1 MARSHF
7 TVKFS
12 PYSEEPMSIEVRLP
26 DDSLRQLPEGA
37 TGVDLAGGIGA
48 RLLDAALA
56 IKLDGRLADL
66 TTPLVDGAK
75 VEIVTSKAPESLE
88 LIRHSTA
95 HLLAHA
101 VKRLYP
107 DARVGIGP
115 VIEDGFYYDF
125 WMEKPFTPEDLP
137 LIEAEMHKIALEGI
151 EVVREDLGRDAAI
164 ARFQKMGE
172 PLKVEVVSSI
182 PQGDIISGYR
192 QGDFYDL
199 CRGPHVPS
207 TAKLKA
213 FKLLSI
219 AGAYWKGDEK
229 NQMLSRIYGTAFHAQ
244 KELDEHLKRLEE
256 AKARD
261 HRKLG
266 KELGLYSFHPEAP
279 ASPFF
284 HPKGTQV
291 YNELVTYIRELYFK
305 YGYDE
310 VITPQIL
317 DVALWKTSGH
327 YDNYAE
333 NMYFTTAEEREY
345 AVKPMNCPGHCIMFG
360 SQKHSYRELPI
371 RYADF
376 GRLHR
381 FERSGVTHGLT
392 RVRTF
397 CQDDAHIYC
406 TPEQIKTE
414 MAAFLAL
421 LQEVYDTFG
430 FEGMRVALST
440 RPEKR
445 LGSDEIWDAAE
456 KALGEALDE
465 AGMPYTLNPGEG
477 AFYGPKIEFQILDA
491 LKRPWQLGTLQVD
504 YMLPERFD
512 LNYTRPDGG
521 EGRPIMLHRAILGSL
536 ERFMGILV
544 EHTAGAFPAWLAPVQ
559 VAILPIT
566 DRAHAFST
574 EAAAQAKAL
583 RLRAELDLR
592 NESLK
597 AKIRDAQLA
606 KVPYMLV
613 IGDREAEAGTVS
625 VRHRHR
631 GDLGVQTLD
640 GFLANL
646 ATEVR
651 DRQR

>member
-1 MARSHF
+1 MI
-7 TVKFS
+7 KYS
-12 PYSEEPMSIEVRLP
+12 PYFEALMSIEVRLP
-26 DDSLRQLPEGA
+26 DDTLRQLPEGA
-37 TGVDLAGGIGA
+37 TGADLAGGIGA
-48 RLLDAALA
+48 RLLEAALA
-56 IKLDGRLADL
+56 MKVDGHLADL
-66 TTPLVDGAK
+66 KAPLVDGAK
-75 VEIVTSKAPESLE
+75 VEIVTNKAPESLD

-101 VKRLYP
+101 VKRLFP
-107 DARVGIGP
+107 AARVGIGP

-125 WMEKPFTPEDLP
+125 WVDKPFTPEDLP
-137 LIEAEMHKIALEGI
+137 VIEAEMRKIVAEGV
-151 EVVREDLGRDAAI
+151 EVVREDLSRDAAV
-164 ARFQKMGE
+164 ARFKVMGE
-172 PLKVEVVSSI
+172 PLKVEVLAGI
-182 PQGDIISGYR
+182 PAGDTISGYR

-229 NQMLSRIYGTAFHAQ
+229 NQMLSRIYGTAFHTQ
-244 KELDEHLKRLEE
+244 KELDEHLQRLEE
-256 AKARD
+256 ARARD

-266 KELGLYSFHPEAP
+266 KELGLYTFHQEAP

-291 YNELVTYIRELYFK
+291 YNELVTYMRELYFK
-305 YGYDE
+305 YGYSE

-345 AVKPMNCPGHCIMFG
+345 AVKPMNCPGHCLMFD
-360 SQKHSYRELPI
+360 SQKHSYRNLPI

-381 FERSGVTHGLT
+381 YERSGVTHGLT

-397 CQDDAHIYC
+397 CQDDGHIFC
-406 TPEQIKTE
+406 TQEQVKTE

-421 LQEVYDTFG
+421 LREVYDTFG

-445 LGSDEIWDAAE
+445 LGSDEVWDLAE
-456 KALGEALDE
+456 RALGEALDE
-465 AGMPYTLNPGEG
+465 AGMPFTLNPGEG

-504 YMLPERFD
+504 YMLPERFE
-512 LNYTRPDGG
+512 LKYTRADGT

-536 ERFMGILV
+536 ERFLGILI
-544 EHTAGAFPAWLAPVQ
+544 EHTAGAFPSWLAPVQ

-566 DRAHAFST
+566 DRAHEFSI
-574 EAAAQAKAL
+574 EAAARAKTHG
-583 RLRAELDLR
+583 LRAELDLR

-597 AKIRDAQLA
+597 AKIREAQLA
-606 KVPYMLV
+606 KIPYMLV
-613 IGDREAEAGTVS
+613 IGDREAEARTIS

-631 GDLGVQTLD
+631 GDLGVQSLE
-640 GFLANL
+640 GFLDAL
-646 ATEVR
+646 VAEVR
-651 DRQR
+651 ERQR

>member
-1 MARSHF
+1 MI
-7 TVKFS
+7 KYS
-12 PYSEEPMSIEVRLP
+12 PYLEEPMSIEVRLP

-37 TGVDLAGGIGA
+37 TGADLAGGIGA
-48 RLLDAALA
+48 RLLEAALA
-56 IKLDGRLADL
+56 VKVDGRLTDL
-66 TTPLVDGAK
+66 KAPLVNGAK
-75 VEIVTSKAPESLE
+75 VEIVTNKTPESLE

-107 DARVGIGP
+107 EAKVGIGP

-125 WMEKPFTPEDLP
+125 WVDKPFTPEDLP
-137 LIEAEMHKIALEGI
+137 VIEAEMHKIAAEGV
-151 EVVREDLGRDAAI
+151 EVVREDLDRDAAV
-164 ARFQKMGE
+164 ARFAAMGE
-172 PLKVEVVSSI
+172 PLKVEIVSSI
-182 PQGDIISGYR
+182 PSGDTIGGYR

-219 AGAYWKGDEK
+219 AGAYWRGDEK
-229 NQMLSRIYGTAFHAQ
+229 NQMLSRIYGTAFHTQ
-244 KELDEHLKRLEE
+244 KELEEHLKRLEE

-291 YNELVTYIRELYFK
+291 YNELVTYMRELYFK
-305 YGYDE
+305 YGYSE

-360 SQKHSYRELPI
+360 CQKHSYRDLPI

-381 FERSGVTHGLT
+381 YERSGVTHGLT

-397 CQDDAHIYC
+397 CQDDAHIFC

-414 MAAFLAL
+414 MASFLAL
-421 LQEVYDTFG
+421 LKEVYDTFG

-456 KALGEALDE
+456 RALGEALDE

-512 LNYTRPDGG
+512 LKYTRADDT

-566 DRAHAFST
+566 DRAHEFSI
-574 EAAAQAKAL
+574 EAAARVKAHG
-583 RLRAELDLR
+583 LRAELDLR

-597 AKIRDAQLA
+597 AKIREAQLA

-613 IGDREAEAGTVS
+613 IGDREAEARTVS

-631 GDLGVQTLD
+631 GDLGVQSLE
-640 GFLANL
+640 GFLEAL
-646 ATEVR
+646 VTEVR

>member
-1 MARSHF
+1 
-7 TVKFS
+7 
-12 PYSEEPMSIEVRLP
+12 MSIEVRLP
-26 DDSLRQLPEGA
+26 DDSLRQQPEGA
-37 TGVDLAGGIGA
+37 TGADLAGGIGA
-48 RLLDAALA
+48 RLLEAALA
-56 IKLDGRLADL
+56 VKVNGHLVDLKTALADG
-66 TTPLVDGAK
+66 VK
-75 VEIVTSKAPESLE
+75 VEIVTNKTPESLE
-88 LIRHSTA
+88 LVRHSTA

-115 VIEDGFYYDF
+115 TIEDGFYYDF
-125 WMEKPFTPEDLP
+125 WVAKPFVPEDLP
-137 LIEAEMHKIALEGI
+137 VIEAEMRKIVAEGV
-151 EVVREDLGRDAAI
+151 EVTREDLSRDAAS
-164 ARFQKMGE
+164 ARFESMGE
-172 PLKVEVVSSI
+172 PLKVEILANI
-182 PQGDIISGYR
+182 PASDIISGYN

-199 CRGPHVPS
+199 CRGPHVPNTS
-207 TAKLKA
+207 KLKA

-229 NQMLSRIYGTAFHAQ
+229 NQMLSRIYGTAFHSQ

-305 YGYDE
+305 YGYSE

-327 YDNYAE
+327 YENYAE

-345 AVKPMNCPGHCIMFG
+345 AVKPMNCPGHCLMFG
-360 SQKHSYRELPI
+360 SQKHSYRDLPI

-406 TPEQIKTE
+406 TPDQIKTE
-414 MAAFLAL
+414 MADFLAL
-421 LQEVYDTFG
+421 LKEVYDTFG
-430 FEGMRVALST
+430 FDGMRVALST

-445 LGSDEIWDAAE
+445 LGSDAIWDAAE
-456 KALGEALDE
+456 TALSEALDE
-465 AGMPYTLNPGEG
+465 AGIPFTLNPGEG

-559 VAILPIT
+559 MSILPIT
-566 DRAHAFST
+566 DRANGFAT
-574 EAAAQAKAL
+574 EVAARAKAL
-583 RLRAELDLR
+583 GIRAELDQR

-625 VRHRHR
+625 VRHRQR
-631 GDLGVQTLD
+631 GDLGVRALDEFLSDLKHEVQTR
-640 GFLANL
+640 N
-646 ATEVR
+646 R
-651 DRQR
+651 

>member
-1 MARSHF
+1 
-7 TVKFS
+7 
-12 PYSEEPMSIEVRLP
+12 MSIEVRLP
-26 DDSLRQLPEGA
+26 DDSLRQLDEGA
-37 TGVDLAGGIGA
+37 TGADLAGGIGA

-56 IKLDGRLADL
+56 IRVDGKLLDL
-66 TTPLVDGAK
+66 DTPLVNGSR
-75 VEIVTSKAPESLE
+75 VEIVTNRTPESLE
-88 LIRHSTA
+88 LVRHSTA

-101 VKRLYP
+101 VKRLFP

-115 VIEDGFYYDF
+115 VIEDGFFYDF
-125 WMEKPFTPEDLP
+125 WVEKPFTPEDLP
-137 LIEAEMHKIALEGI
+137 RIEAEMRKIVAEGI
-151 EVVREDLGRDAAI
+151 QVRREDLGRDAAV
-164 ARFQKMGE
+164 ARFTEQGE
-172 PLKVEVVSSI
+172 PLKVEIVSSI
-182 PQGDIISGYR
+182 PQGDVVSGYC

-199 CRGPHVPS
+199 CRGPHVPN
-207 TAKLKA
+207 TGKLKA

-219 AGAYWKGDEK
+219 AGAYWKGDER
-229 NQMLSRIYGTAFHAQ
+229 NQMLSRIYGTAFHSP

-266 KELGLYSFHPEAP
+266 KELGLYTFHPEAP

-284 HPKGTQV
+284 HPKGTAI

-305 YGYDE
+305 YGYSE

-327 YDNYAE
+327 YENYAE

-345 AVKPMNCPGHCIMFG
+345 AVKPMNCPGHCLMYA
-360 SQKHSYRELPI
+360 SHKHSYRDLPV

-421 LQEVYDTFG
+421 LTEVYDTFG

-445 LGSDEIWDAAE
+445 LGSDEVWDAGE
-456 KALGEALDE
+456 QALAEALDE

-504 YMLPERFD
+504 YMLPERFE
-512 LNYTRPDGG
+512 LTFTRPDGG
-521 EGRPIMLHRAILGSL
+521 EGQPIMLHRAILGSL

-559 VAILPIT
+559 VAFLPIT
-566 DRAHAFST
+566 DRAHAFAT

-583 RLRAELDLR
+583 GLRADLDLR

-631 GDLGVQTLD
+631 GDLGVQPLAA
-640 GFLANL
+640 FLQSL
-646 ATEVR
+646 ATEIR

>member
-1 MARSHF
+1 M
-7 TVKFS
+7 
-12 PYSEEPMSIEVRLP
+12 PIEVRLP

-37 TGVDLAGGIGA
+37 TGADLAAGIGA

-56 IKLDGRLADL
+56 VKVDGQ
-66 TTPLVDGAK
+66 LVDLKAPLANGVK

-88 LIRHSTA
+88 LVRHSTA

-107 DARVGIGP
+107 NARVGIGP

-125 WMEKPFTPEDLP
+125 WVDKPFTPEDLP
-137 LIEAEMHKIALEGI
+137 LIEAEMQKVVAEGV
-151 EVVREDLGRDAAI
+151 EVVREDLSRDEAV
-164 ARFQKMGE
+164 ARFQAMAE
-172 PLKVEVVSSI
+172 PLKVEVVSGI
-182 PQGDIISGYR
+182 PAGDRISGYR

-199 CRGPHVPS
+199 CRGPHVPNTS
-207 TAKLKA
+207 KLKA
-213 FKLLSI
+213 FKLQSI
-219 AGAYWKGDEK
+219 AGAYWKGDER
-229 NQMLSRIYGTAFHAQ
+229 NQMLSRIYGTAFHTQ
-244 KELDEHLKRLEE
+244 KELEEHLKRLEE

-266 KELGLYSFHPEAP
+266 KELGLYSFHPQAP

-284 HPKGTQV
+284 HPKGTLV
-291 YNELVTYIRELYFK
+291 YNQLVAYIRELYFK
-305 YGYDE
+305 YGYSE

-317 DVALWKTSGH
+317 DVDLWKTSGH
-327 YDNYAE
+327 YENYAE

-345 AVKPMNCPGHCIMFG
+345 AVKPMNCPGHCLMFG
-360 SQKHSYRELPI
+360 SQKHSYRDLPI

-381 FERSGVTHGLT
+381 YERSGVTHGLT

-406 TPEQIKTE
+406 TPEQIKPE
-414 MAAFLAL
+414 MADFLAL
-421 LQEVYDTFG
+421 LKEVYDTFG
-430 FEGMRVALST
+430 FDGMRVALST

-445 LGSDEIWDAAE
+445 LGSDEVWDAAE
-456 KALGEALDE
+456 NALSEALNE
-465 AGMPYTLNPGEG
+465 AGMPFTLNPGEG

-512 LNYTRPDGG
+512 LNYTRADGG

-566 DRAHAFST
+566 DRANAFSEET
-574 EAAAQAKAL
+574 AARTKAL
-583 RLRAELDLR
+583 GLRAELDAR

-597 AKIRDAQLA
+597 AKIREAQLA

-631 GDLGVQTLD
+631 GDLGVQALD
-640 GFLANL
+640 GFLKML
-646 ATEVR
+646 AAEVH

>member
-1 MARSHF
+1 
-7 TVKFS
+7 
-12 PYSEEPMSIEVRLP
+12 MSIEVRLP
-26 DDSLRQLPEGA
+26 DDSLRQLAEGA
-37 TGVDLAGGIGA
+37 TGADLAGGIGA
-48 RLLDAALA
+48 RLLEAALA
-56 IKLDGRLADL
+56 IKVDGRLVDLKAPLADG
-66 TTPLVDGAK
+66 VK
-75 VEIVTSKAPESLE
+75 VEIVTNKSPDSLE
-88 LIRHSTA
+88 LVRHSTA

-107 DARVGIGP
+107 HARVGIGP
-115 VIEDGFYYDF
+115 TIEDGFYYDF
-125 WMEKPFTPEDLP
+125 WMDKPFTPEDLP
-137 LIEAEMHKIALEGI
+137 IIEAEMRKIVAEDVPVI
-151 EVVREDLGRDAAI
+151 REDLGRDAAV
-164 ARFQKMGE
+164 ARFTELGE
-172 PLKVEVVSSI
+172 PLKVEIVATI
-182 PQGDIISGYR
+182 PQGDIVSGYS

-207 TAKLKA
+207 TSKLKA

-229 NQMLSRIYGTAFHAQ
+229 RQMLSRIYGTAFHSQ

-305 YGYDE
+305 YEYSE

-345 AVKPMNCPGHCIMFG
+345 AVKPMNCPGHCIMYG
-360 SQKHSYRELPI
+360 SQKHSYRDLPI

-406 TPEQIKTE
+406 TPEQIKAE
-414 MAAFLAL
+414 MAAFLEL
-421 LQEVYDTFG
+421 LKEVYDTFG

-445 LGSDEIWDAAE
+445 LGSDEVWDAGE
-456 KALGEALDE
+456 KALAEALDE

-504 YMLPERFD
+504 YMLPERFE
-512 LNYTRPDGG
+512 LTYTRPDGG
-521 EGRPIMLHRAILGSL
+521 EGQPIMLHRAILGSL

-566 DRAHAFST
+566 DRAHVFSL

-583 RLRAELDLR
+583 GLRAELDLR

-597 AKIRDAQLA
+597 AKIREAQLA

-631 GDLGVQTLD
+631 GDLGVQPLAE
-640 GFLANL
+640 FLASL

>member
-1 MARSHF
+1 
-7 TVKFS
+7 
-12 PYSEEPMSIEVRLP
+12 MSIEVRLP
-26 DDSLRQLPEGA
+26 DDSLRQLAEGA
-37 TGVDLAGGIGA
+37 TGADLAGVIGA
-48 RLLDAALA
+48 RLLEAALA
-56 IKLDGRLADL
+56 VKVDGRLVDL
-66 TTPLVDGAK
+66 KTPLTNGVK
-75 VEIVTSKAPESLE
+75 VEIVTNKTPESLE

-107 DARVGIGP
+107 SARVGIGP
-115 VIEDGFYYDF
+115 VIEDGFFYDF
-125 WMEKPFTPEDLP
+125 WVDKPFTPEDLP
-137 LIEAEMHKIALEGI
+137 VIEAEMRKIVAEGV
-151 EVVREDLGRDAAI
+151 EVVREDLDRDAAV
-164 ARFQKMGE
+164 ARFQAMGE

-182 PQGDIISGYR
+182 PAGESIGGYR

-199 CRGPHVPS
+199 CRGPHVPN

-219 AGAYWKGDEK
+219 AGAYWRGDEK
-229 NQMLSRIYGTAFHAQ
+229 NPMLSRIYGTAFHTQ

-291 YNELVTYIRELYFK
+291 YNELVAYMRALYFK
-305 YGYDE
+305 YGYSE

-327 YDNYAE
+327 YENYAE

-345 AVKPMNCPGHCIMFG
+345 AVKPMNCPGHCLMFG
-360 SQKHSYRELPI
+360 SQKHSYRDLPI

-381 FERSGVTHGLT
+381 YERSGVTHGLT

-421 LQEVYDTFG
+421 LNEVYDTFG

-456 KALGEALDE
+456 GALGEALDE

-504 YMLPERFD
+504 YMLPDRFD
-512 LNYTRPDGG
+512 LKYTRADGS

-544 EHTAGAFPAWLAPVQ
+544 EHTAGAFPAWLAPTQ

-566 DRAHAFST
+566 DRAHAFSS
-574 EAAAQAKAL
+574 EAAARTKA
-583 RLRAELDLR
+583 RGLRAELDLR

-631 GDLGVQTLD
+631 GDLGVQALDEFLDTLS
-640 GFLANL
+640 
-646 ATEVR
+646 TEVR
-651 DRQR
+651 DRQH

>member
-1 MARSHF
+1 
-7 TVKFS
+7 
-12 PYSEEPMSIEVRLP
+12 MSIEVRLP
-26 DDSLRQLPEGA
+26 DDSLRQLDEGA
-37 TGVDLAGGIGA
+37 TGADLAGGIGA

-56 IKLDGRLADL
+56 IRVDGKLLDL
-66 TTPLVDGAK
+66 DTPLVNGSR
-75 VEIVTSKAPESLE
+75 VEIVTNRTPESLE
-88 LIRHSTA
+88 LVRHSTA

-101 VKRLYP
+101 VKRLFP

-115 VIEDGFYYDF
+115 VIEDGFFYDF
-125 WMEKPFTPEDLP
+125 WVEKPFTPEDLP
-137 LIEAEMHKIALEGI
+137 RIEAEMRKIVAEGI
-151 EVVREDLGRDAAI
+151 QVRREDLGRDAAV
-164 ARFQKMGE
+164 ARFTEQGE
-172 PLKVEVVSSI
+172 PLKVEIVSSI
-182 PQGDIISGYR
+182 PQGDVVSGYC

-199 CRGPHVPS
+199 CRGPHVPN
-207 TAKLKA
+207 TGKLKA

-219 AGAYWKGDEK
+219 AGAYWKGDER
-229 NQMLSRIYGTAFHAQ
+229 NQMLSRIYGTAFHSP

-266 KELGLYSFHPEAP
+266 KELGLYTFHPEAP

-284 HPKGTQV
+284 HPKGTAI

-305 YGYDE
+305 YGYSE

-327 YDNYAE
+327 YENYAE

-345 AVKPMNCPGHCIMFG
+345 AVKPMNCPGHCLMYA
-360 SQKHSYRELPI
+360 SHKHSYRDLPV

-421 LQEVYDTFG
+421 LTEVYDTFG

-445 LGSDEIWDAAE
+445 LGSDEVWDAGE
-456 KALGEALDE
+456 KALAEALDE

-504 YMLPERFD
+504 YMLPERFE
-512 LNYTRPDGG
+512 LTFTRPDGG
-521 EGRPIMLHRAILGSL
+521 EGQPIMLHRAILGSL

-559 VAILPIT
+559 VAFLPIT
-566 DRAHAFST
+566 DRAHAFAT

-583 RLRAELDLR
+583 NLRTDLDLR

-631 GDLGVQTLD
+631 GDLGVQPLAT
-640 GFLANL
+640 FLQSL
-646 ATEVR
+646 ATEIR

>member
-1 MARSHF
+1 
-7 TVKFS
+7 
-12 PYSEEPMSIEVRLP
+12 MSIEVRLP

-37 TGVDLAGGIGA
+37 TGADLAGGIGA
-48 RLLDAALA
+48 RLLEAALA
-56 IKLDGRLADL
+56 IKVNGHLVDL
-66 TTPLVDGAK
+66 KAPLVDGAK
-75 VEIVTSKAPESLE
+75 VEIVTNKAPESLE

-107 DARVGIGP
+107 AAKVGIGP

-125 WMEKPFTPEDLP
+125 WVEKPFTPEDLP
-137 LIEAEMHKIALEGI
+137 VIEAEMAKIVAEGV
-151 EVVREDLGRDAAI
+151 EVIREDLGRDAAV
-164 ARFQKMGE
+164 ARFSEMGE
-172 PLKVEVVSSI
+172 PLKVEVVSGI
-182 PQGDIISGYR
+182 PSGDIISGYR

-229 NQMLSRIYGTAFHAQ
+229 NQMLSRIYGTAFHSQ

-266 KELGLYSFHPEAP
+266 KELGLYSFHSEAP

-291 YNELVTYIRELYFK
+291 YNELVTYMRELYFR
-305 YGYDE
+305 YGYSE
-310 VITPQIL
+310 VITPQVL
-317 DVALWKTSGH
+317 DVTLWKTSGH
-327 YDNYAE
+327 YENYAE

-345 AVKPMNCPGHCIMFG
+345 ALKPMNCPGHCIMFG
-360 SQKHSYRELPI
+360 SQKHSYRDLPI

-381 FERSGVTHGLT
+381 YERSGVTHGLT

-406 TPEQIKTE
+406 TPEQIKAE
-414 MAAFLAL
+414 MADFLAL
-421 LQEVYDTFG
+421 LREVYDTFG
-430 FEGMRVALST
+430 FDGMRVALST

-456 KALGEALDE
+456 NALSEALNE
-465 AGMPYTLNPGEG
+465 ADMPFTLNPGEG

-566 DRAHAFST
+566 DRANPFST
-574 EAAAQAKAL
+574 EAAARAKAL
-583 RLRAELDLR
+583 GLRAELDAR

-597 AKIRDAQLA
+597 AKIREAQLA

-631 GDLGVQTLD
+631 GDLGVQPLE
-640 GFLANL
+640 GFLQAL
-646 ATEVR
+646 ATEVK

>member
-1 MARSHF
+1 
-7 TVKFS
+7 
-12 PYSEEPMSIEVRLP
+12 MSIEVRLP

-37 TGVDLAGGIGA
+37 TGADLAGGIGA
-48 RLLDAALA
+48 RLLEAALA
-56 IKLDGRLADL
+56 IKVDGHLVDL
-66 TTPLVDGAK
+66 KAPLVNGAK
-75 VEIVTSKAPESLE
+75 VEIVTNKAPESLE

-107 DARVGIGP
+107 GAKVGIGP

-125 WMEKPFTPEDLP
+125 WVEKPFTPEDLP
-137 LIEAEMHKIALEGI
+137 GIEAEMAKIVAEGV
-151 EVVREDLGRDAAI
+151 EVIREDLSRDAAV
-164 ARFQKMGE
+164 ARFTEMGE
-172 PLKVEVVSSI
+172 PLKVEVVSGI
-182 PQGDIISGYR
+182 PSGDIISGYR

-207 TAKLKA
+207 TSKLKA

-229 NQMLSRIYGTAFHAQ
+229 NQMLSRIYGTAFHSQ
-244 KELDEHLKRLEE
+244 KELDEHLKRLEG

-291 YNELVTYIRELYFK
+291 YNELVTYMRELYFK
-305 YGYDE
+305 YGYSE
-310 VITPQIL
+310 VITPQVL

-327 YDNYAE
+327 YENYAE

-345 AVKPMNCPGHCIMFG
+345 ALKPMNCPGHCIMFG
-360 SQKHSYRELPI
+360 SQKHSYRDLPI

-381 FERSGVTHGLT
+381 YERSGVTHGLT

-406 TPEQIKTE
+406 TPEQIKAE
-414 MAAFLAL
+414 MADFLAL
-421 LQEVYDTFG
+421 LKEVYDTFG
-430 FEGMRVALST
+430 FDGMRVALST

-445 LGSDEIWDAAE
+445 LGSDEIWDTAE
-456 KALGEALDE
+456 NALSEALNE
-465 AGMPYTLNPGEG
+465 AGMPFTLNPGEG

-566 DRAHAFST
+566 DRANAFAT
-574 EAAAQAKAL
+574 EIAARVKSL
-583 RLRAELDLR
+583 GLRAELDAR

-597 AKIRDAQLA
+597 AKIREAQLA

-631 GDLGVQTLD
+631 GDLGVQPLE
-640 GFLANL
+640 GFLQTL
-646 ATEVR
+646 ATEVQ

>member
-1 MARSHF
+1 
-7 TVKFS
+7 
-12 PYSEEPMSIEVRLP
+12 MSIEVRLP
-26 DDSLRQLPEGA
+26 DDSIRQLPEGA
-37 TGVDLAGGIGA
+37 TGADLAGGIGA
-48 RLLDAALA
+48 RLLEAALA
-56 IKLDGRLADL
+56 VKVNGRLVDLKAPLADG
-66 TTPLVDGAK
+66 VK
-75 VEIVTSKAPESLE
+75 VEIVTTKAAESLE

-107 DARVGIGP
+107 KARVGIGP

-125 WMEKPFTPEDLP
+125 WVDKPFTPEDLP
-137 LIEAEMHKIALEGI
+137 VIEAEMRKIVAEHI
-151 EVVREDLGRDAAI
+151 EVVREDLDRDVAV
-164 ARFQKMGE
+164 ARFEAMGE

-182 PQGDIISGYR
+182 PAGDIISGYS

-199 CRGPHVPS
+199 CRGPHVPN
-207 TAKLKA
+207 TAKLKV
-213 FKLLSI
+213 FKLQAI
-219 AGAYWKGDEK
+219 AGAYWKGDER
-229 NQMLSRIYGTAFHAQ
+229 NQMLSRIYGTAFHTQ
-244 KELDEHLKRLEE
+244 KELDEHLQRLED

-305 YGYDE
+305 YGYSE
-310 VITPQIL
+310 VITPQIM

-345 AVKPMNCPGHCIMFG
+345 AVKPMNCPGHCLMFG
-360 SQKHSYRELPI
+360 AQKHSYRDLPI

-381 FERSGVTHGLT
+381 YERSGVTHGLT

-406 TPEQIKTE
+406 TPDQIKAE
-414 MAAFLAL
+414 MADFLAL
-421 LQEVYDTFG
+421 LKEVYDTFG
-430 FEGMRVALST
+430 FDGMRVALST

-456 KALGEALDE
+456 NALSEALNE
-465 AGMPYTLNPGEG
+465 AGMPFTLNPGEG

-544 EHTAGAFPAWLAPVQ
+544 EHTAGAFPAWLAPSQ

-566 DRAHAFST
+566 DRANAFAT
-574 EAAAQAKAL
+574 EVAARAKSIG
-583 RLRAELDLR
+583 LRAELDHR

-631 GDLGVQTLD
+631 GDLGVQSLD
-640 GFLANL
+640 GFLDTL
-646 ATEVR
+646 AAEVR

>member
-1 MARSHF
+1 
-7 TVKFS
+7 
-12 PYSEEPMSIEVRLP
+12 MSISVRLP
-26 DDSLRQLPEGA
+26 DDSLRPMPEGA
-37 TGVDLAGGIGA
+37 TGADLALGIGA

-56 IKLDGRLADL
+56 IRVDGHLSDL
-66 TTPLVDGAK
+66 KTPLVDGAK
-75 VEIVTSKAPESLE
+75 VEIVTTKDPESLD

-95 HLLAHA
+95 HLLAQA

-107 DARVGIGP
+107 QARVGIGP
-115 VIEDGFYYDF
+115 TIEDGFYYDF
-125 WMEKPFTPEDLP
+125 LVPTPFTPEDLP
-137 LIEAEMHKIALEGI
+137 AIEAEMRKIVAEGVDVVH
-151 EVVREDLGRDAAI
+151 EVLGRDEAI
-164 ARFQKMGE
+164 ARFEAMAE
-172 PLKVEVVSSI
+172 PLKVEIVSSI
-182 PQGDIISGYR
+182 PEGERISGYR

-199 CRGPHVPS
+199 CRGPHIPNTS
-207 TAKLKA
+207 KLKA
-213 FKLLSI
+213 FKLLTT

-229 NQMLSRIYGTAFHAQ
+229 NPMLSRIYGTAFHSQ

-284 HPKGTQV
+284 HPKGTVV

-305 YGYDE
+305 YGYSE

-327 YDNYAE
+327 YENYAE

-345 AVKPMNCPGHCIMFG
+345 AVKPMNCPGHCLMFG
-360 SQKHSYRELPI
+360 GQKHSYRDLPI

-381 FERSGVTHGLT
+381 YERSGVTHGLT

-397 CQDDAHIYC
+397 CQDDGHIYC
-406 TPEQIKTE
+406 TPEQVKTE

-445 LGSDEIWDAAE
+445 LGSDAIWDAAE
-456 KALGEALDE
+456 GALGEALDE

-512 LNYTRPDGG
+512 LNYTKADGG
-521 EGRPIMLHRAILGSL
+521 EARPIMLHRAILGSL

-559 VAILPIT
+559 MAVLPIT
-566 DRAHAFST
+566 DRAHAFAS
-574 EAAAQAKAL
+574 EAAERAKARGL
-583 RLRAELDLR
+583 RVELDLR

-597 AKIRDAQLA
+597 AKIREAQLA

-625 VRHRHR
+625 VRHRYR
-631 GDLGVQTLD
+631 GDLGVQPLD
-640 GFLANL
+640 DFLAAL
-646 ATEVR
+646 AVEVAGR
-651 DRQR
+651 RR

>member
-1 MARSHF
+1 
-7 TVKFS
+7 
-12 PYSEEPMSIEVRLP
+12 MSIEVRLP
-26 DDSLRQLPEGA
+26 DDSLRQLAEGA
-37 TGVDLAGGIGA
+37 TGADLAGGIGA

-56 IKLDGRLADL
+56 IKVDGRLVDL
-66 TTPLVDGAK
+66 KTPLVSGAK
-75 VEIVTSKAPESLE
+75 VEIVTNKAPESLE
-88 LIRHSTA
+88 LVRHSTA

-107 DARVGIGP
+107 EARVGIGP

-125 WMEKPFTPEDLP
+125 WVEKPFTPEDLP
-137 LIEAEMHKIALEGI
+137 LIEAEMQKIVAEGV
-151 EVVREDLGRDAAI
+151 EVDREDLDRDAAV
-164 ARFQKMGE
+164 ARFTAMGE
-172 PLKVEVVSSI
+172 PLKVEVVSGI
-182 PQGDIISGYR
+182 PAGQIISGYR

-199 CRGPHVPS
+199 CRGPHVPN
-207 TAKLKA
+207 TGKLKA
-213 FKLLSI
+213 FKLQSI

-229 NQMLSRIYGTAFHAQ
+229 NQMLSRIYGTAFHTQ

-266 KELGLYSFHPEAP
+266 KELGLFSFHPEAP

-284 HPKGTQV
+284 HPKGAQV
-291 YNELVTYIRELYFK
+291 YNELVSYVRDLYFK
-305 YGYDE
+305 YGYSE
-310 VITPQIL
+310 VITPQIM

-327 YDNYAE
+327 YE
-333 NMYFTTAEEREY
+333 NFADSMYFTVAEEREY
-345 AVKPMNCPGHCIMFG
+345 ALKPMNCPGHCLMFAT
-360 SQKHSYRELPI
+360 QKHSYRDLPL
-371 RYADF
+371 RFADF

-381 FERSGVTHGLT
+381 YERSGVTHGLT

-406 TPEQIKTE
+406 TPEQIKAE
-414 MAAFLAL
+414 MASFLDL
-421 LQEVYDTFG
+421 LKEVYDTFG
-430 FEGMRVALST
+430 FEGTRVALST

-445 LGSDEIWDAAE
+445 LGSDEVWDAAE
-456 KALGEALDE
+456 GALSEALNE
-465 AGMPYTLNPGEG
+465 AGIPFTLNPGEG
-477 AFYGPKIEFQILDA
+477 AFYGPKIEFQVLDA

-504 YMLPERFD
+504 YMMPQRFD
-512 LNYTRPDGG
+512 LNYTQPDGN
-521 EGRPIMLHRAILGSL
+521 EGRPVMLHRAILGSL
-536 ERFMGILV
+536 ERFMGILI
-544 EHTAGAFPAWLAPVQ
+544 EHTAGAFPAWLAPTQ

-566 DRAHAFST
+566 DRANAFAT
-574 EAAAQAKAL
+574 EVASRAKAMGF
-583 RLRAELDLR
+583 RAELDAR

-631 GDLGVQTLD
+631 GDLGVQPLD
-640 GFLANL
+640 GFLATL
-646 ATEVR
+646 AEEIKG
-651 DRQR
+651 RQR

>member
-1 MARSHF
+1 M
-7 TVKFS
+7 
-12 PYSEEPMSIEVRLP
+12 PIEVRLP

-37 TGVDLAGGIGA
+37 TGADLAGGIGA
-48 RLLDAALA
+48 RLLEAALA
-56 IKLDGRLADL
+56 IRVDGNLVDLKAPLADG
-66 TTPLVDGAK
+66 VR
-75 VEIVTSKAPESLE
+75 VEIVTNKNPESLE

-107 DARVGIGP
+107 QARVGIGP
-115 VIEDGFYYDF
+115 TIEDGFYYDF
-125 WMEKPFTPEDLP
+125 WMDKPFTPEDLP
-137 LIEAEMHKIALEGI
+137 VIEAEMRKIVAEDVPVI
-151 EVVREDLGRDAAI
+151 REDLGRDAAV
-164 ARFQKMGE
+164 ARFTELDE
-172 PLKVEVVSSI
+172 PLKVEIVATI
-182 PQGDIISGYR
+182 PQGDIVSGYS

-207 TAKLKA
+207 TSKLKA

-219 AGAYWKGDEK
+219 AGAYWRGDEK
-229 NQMLSRIYGTAFHAQ
+229 RQMLSRIYGTAFHSS

-305 YGYDE
+305 YGYSE

-345 AVKPMNCPGHCIMFG
+345 AVKPMNCPGHCIMYG
-360 SQKHSYRELPI
+360 SQKHSYRDLPI

-406 TPEQIKTE
+406 TPEQIKAE
-414 MAAFLAL
+414 MAAFLEL
-421 LQEVYDTFG
+421 LKEVYDTFG
-430 FEGMRVALST
+430 FDGMRVALST

-445 LGSDEIWDAAE
+445 LGSDEVWDAGE
-456 KALGEALDE
+456 KALAEALDE

-504 YMLPERFD
+504 YMLPERFE
-512 LNYTRPDGG
+512 LKYTRPDGG
-521 EGRPIMLHRAILGSL
+521 EGQPIMRHRAILGSL

-583 RLRAELDLR
+583 GLRAELDLR

-597 AKIRDAQLA
+597 AKIREAQLA

-631 GDLGVQTLD
+631 GDLGVQPLA
-640 GFLANL
+640 GFLASL

-651 DRQR
+651 QRQG

>member
-1 MARSHF
+1 
-7 TVKFS
+7 
-12 PYSEEPMSIEVRLP
+12 MSIEVRLP
-26 DDSLRQLPEGA
+26 DDSLRQLAEGA
-37 TGVDLAGGIGA
+37 TGADLAGGIGA
-48 RLLDAALA
+48 RLLDADLA
-56 IKLDGRLADL
+56 VKVDGRLADL
-66 TTPLVDGAK
+66 KAPLVDGVK
-75 VEIVTSKAPESLE
+75 VEIVTSKSPDSLE
-88 LIRHSTA
+88 LVRHSTA

-107 DARVGIGP
+107 HARVGIGP
-115 VIEDGFYYDF
+115 TIEDGFYYDF
-125 WMEKPFTPEDLP
+125 WMDKPFTPEDLP
-137 LIEAEMHKIALEGI
+137 IIEAEMRKIVAEDI
-151 EVVREDLGRDAAI
+151 PVTREDLGRDAAV
-164 ARFQKMGE
+164 ARFTELNE
-172 PLKVEVVSSI
+172 PLKVEIVAMI
-182 PQGDIISGYR
+182 PQGDIVSGYS

-207 TAKLKA
+207 TSKLKA

-229 NQMLSRIYGTAFHAQ
+229 RQMLSRIYGTAFHSP

-305 YGYDE
+305 YEYSE

-345 AVKPMNCPGHCIMFG
+345 AVKPMNCPGHCIMYG
-360 SQKHSYRELPI
+360 SQKHSYRDLPI

-406 TPEQIKTE
+406 TPDQIKAE
-414 MAAFLAL
+414 MAAFLEL
-421 LQEVYDTFG
+421 LKEVYDTFG

-445 LGSDEIWDAAE
+445 LGSDEVWEAGE
-456 KALGEALDE
+456 KALAEALDE

-504 YMLPERFD
+504 YMLPERFE
-512 LNYTRPDGG
+512 LTYTRPDGG
-521 EGRPIMLHRAILGSL
+521 EGQPIMLHRAILGSL

-566 DRAHAFST
+566 DRAHAFSL

-583 RLRAELDLR
+583 GLRAELDLR

-597 AKIRDAQLA
+597 AKIREAQLA

-613 IGDREAEAGTVS
+613 LGDREAEAGTVS

-631 GDLGVQTLD
+631 GDLGVQPLAD
-640 GFLANL
+640 FLASL

>member
-1 MARSHF
+1 MA
-7 TVKFS
+7 
-12 PYSEEPMSIEVRLP
+12 IEVRLP

-37 TGVDLAGGIGA
+37 TGTDLAGGIGA

-56 IKLDGRLADL
+56 IKANGQLMDL
-66 TTPLVDGAK
+66 KAPLVDGAK
-75 VEIVTSKAPESLE
+75 VEIVTSKTPESLE

-107 DARVGIGP
+107 NARVGIGP

-125 WMEKPFTPEDLP
+125 WVEKPFTPEDLP
-137 LIEAEMHKIALEGI
+137 VIEAEMRKIVAEGI
-151 EVVREDLGRDAAI
+151 EVVREDLGRDAAV
-164 ARFQKMGE
+164 ARFEAMGE
-172 PLKVEVVSSI
+172 PLKVEVVSGI
-182 PQGDIISGYR
+182 PSGEIISGYS

-199 CRGPHVPS
+199 CRGPHVPN
-207 TAKLKA
+207 TAKLKV
-213 FKLLSI
+213 FKLQSI

-229 NQMLSRIYGTAFHAQ
+229 NQMLSRIYGTAFHTQ

-266 KELGLYSFHPEAP
+266 KELGLYSFHQEAP

-284 HPKGTQV
+284 HPKGTTV
-291 YNELVTYIRELYFK
+291 YNELVTYTRELYFK

-310 VITPQIL
+310 VITPQIM

-345 AVKPMNCPGHCIMFG
+345 AVKPMNCPGHCIIFG
-360 SQKHSYRELPI
+360 AHKHSYRDLPI

-381 FERSGVTHGLT
+381 YERSGVTHGLT

-406 TPEQIKTE
+406 TPDQIKAE
-414 MAAFLAL
+414 MADFLAL
-421 LQEVYDTFG
+421 LKEVYDTFG

-456 KALGEALDE
+456 NALSAALNE
-465 AGMPYTLNPGEG
+465 AGMPFTLNPGEG

-504 YMLPERFD
+504 YMLPERFN
-512 LNYTRPDGG
+512 LAYTQPDGA
-521 EGRPIMLHRAILGSL
+521 EGRPVMLHRAILGSL

-544 EHTAGAFPAWLAPVQ
+544 EHTAGAFPAWLAPTQ

-566 DRAHAFST
+566 DRANAFAT
-574 EAAAQAKAL
+574 EVASRAKAL
-583 RLRAELDLR
+583 GLRAELDSR

-597 AKIRDAQLA
+597 AKIREAQLA

-631 GDLGVQTLD
+631 GDLGVQPLD
-640 GFLANL
+640 GFLAALSN
-646 ATEVR
+646 EVKER
-651 DRQR
+651 HR

>member
-1 MARSHF
+1 
-7 TVKFS
+7 
-12 PYSEEPMSIEVRLP
+12 MSIEVRLP
-26 DDSLRQLPEGA
+26 DDSLRPLPEGS
-37 TGVDLAGGIGA
+37 TGADLAGGIGA
-48 RLLDAALA
+48 RLLEAALA
-56 IKLDGRLADL
+56 VKVNGHMVDL
-66 TTPLVDGAK
+66 KAPLTDGAK
-75 VEIVTSKAPESLE
+75 VEIVTNKAPESLD

-107 DARVGIGP
+107 NARVGIGP
-115 VIEDGFYYDF
+115 TIEDGFYYDF
-125 WMEKPFTPEDLP
+125 WVDKPFTPEDLP
-137 LIEAEMHKIALEGI
+137 VIEAEMRKIVAEDVQV
-151 EVVREDLGRDAAI
+151 EREDLDRDAAI
-164 ARFQKMGE
+164 ARFQAMGE
-172 PLKVEVVSSI
+172 PLKVEVVAAI
-182 PQGDIISGYR
+182 PSGDIISGYR

-207 TAKLKA
+207 TGKLKA

-219 AGAYWKGDEK
+219 AGAYWRGDER
-229 NQMLSRIYGTAFHAQ
+229 NQMLSRIYGTAFHTQ

-284 HPKGTQV
+284 HPKGTVV

-305 YGYDE
+305 YGYSE

-327 YDNYAE
+327 YENYAE

-345 AVKPMNCPGHCIMFG
+345 AVKPMNCPGHCLMFAT
-360 SQKHSYRELPI
+360 QKHSYRDLPI

-381 FERSGVTHGLT
+381 YERSGVTHGLT

-406 TPEQIKTE
+406 TSEQIKTE
-414 MAAFLAL
+414 MADFLAL
-421 LQEVYDTFG
+421 LKEVYDTFG
-430 FEGMRVALST
+430 FDGMRVALST

-445 LGSDEIWDAAE
+445 LGSDAIWDAAE
-456 KALGEALDE
+456 QALSEALNE
-465 AGMPYTLNPGEG
+465 AGMPFTLNPGEG

-512 LNYTRPDGG
+512 LKYTQADGS

-544 EHTAGAFPAWLAPVQ
+544 EHTAGAFPVWLAPVQ

-574 EAAAQAKAL
+574 EAAARAKAL
-583 RLRAELDLR
+583 GLRAELDLR

-597 AKIRDAQLA
+597 AKIREAQLA
-606 KVPYMLV
+606 KIPYMLV

-631 GDLGVQTLD
+631 GDIGVQALD
-640 GFLANL
+640 GFLATL
-646 ATEVR
+646 TDEVR
-651 DRQR
+651 SRQR

>member
-1 MARSHF
+1 
-7 TVKFS
+7 
-12 PYSEEPMSIEVRLP
+12 MSIEVRLP
-26 DDSLRQLPEGA
+26 DDSLRQLAEGA
-37 TGVDLAGGIGA
+37 TGADLAGGIGA
-48 RLLDAALA
+48 RLLEAALA
-56 IKLDGRLADL
+56 VKVDGRLADL
-66 TTPLVDGAK
+66 KAPLVNGAK
-75 VEIVTSKAPESLE
+75 VEIVTNKTPESLE

-107 DARVGIGP
+107 NARVGIGP
-115 VIEDGFYYDF
+115 TIEDGFYYDF
-125 WMEKPFTPEDLP
+125 WVDKPFTPEDLP
-137 LIEAEMHKIALEGI
+137 VIEAEMKKIVAEGV
-151 EVVREDLGRDAAI
+151 EVVREDLDRDVAV
-164 ARFQKMGE
+164 ARFQAMGE
-172 PLKVEVVSSI
+172 PLKVEIVAGL
-182 PQGDIISGYR
+182 PAGEQISGYR

-219 AGAYWKGDEK
+219 AGAYWRGDER
-229 NQMLSRIYGTAFHAQ
+229 NQMLSRIYGTAFHTL
-244 KELDEHLKRLEE
+244 KELDEHLSRLEE

-305 YGYDE
+305 YGYSE

-327 YDNYAE
+327 YENFAE
-333 NMYFTTAEEREY
+333 SMYFTTAEEREY
-345 AVKPMNCPGHCIMFG
+345 ALKPMNCPGHCLMFG
-360 SQKHSYRELPI
+360 VQKHSYRDLPI
-371 RYADF
+371 RFADF

-381 FERSGVTHGLT
+381 YERSGVTHGLT

-406 TPEQIKTE
+406 TPEQIKPE
-414 MAAFLAL
+414 MASFLSL
-421 LQEVYDTFG
+421 LKEVYDTFG

-456 KALGEALDE
+456 HALGEALDE
-465 AGMPYTLNPGEG
+465 AGLPYTLNPGEG
-477 AFYGPKIEFQILDA
+477 AFYGPKIEFQLLDA

-512 LNYTRPDGG
+512 LNYTRPDGT

-544 EHTAGAFPAWLAPVQ
+544 EHTAGAFPAWLAPTQ
-559 VAILPIT
+559 VTILPIT
-566 DRAHAFST
+566 DRANAFAT
-574 EAAAQAKAL
+574 EVAARAKAL
-583 RLRAELDLR
+583 GLRAELDQR

-597 AKIRDAQLA
+597 AKIREAQLA
-606 KVPYMLV
+606 KIPYMLV

-631 GDLGVQTLD
+631 GDLGVQALEA
-640 GFLANL
+640 FLATL
-646 ATEVR
+646 VQEVHS
-651 DRQR
+651 RQR

>member
-1 MARSHF
+1 
-7 TVKFS
+7 
-12 PYSEEPMSIEVRLP
+12 MSIEVRLP

-37 TGVDLAGGIGA
+37 TGADLAGGIGA
-48 RLLDAALA
+48 RLLEAALA
-56 IKLDGRLADL
+56 VKVDGHLVDL
-66 TTPLVDGAK
+66 KAPLVDGAR
-75 VEIVTSKAPESLE
+75 VEIVTSKTPESLE

-107 DARVGIGP
+107 GAKVGIGP
-115 VIEDGFYYDF
+115 TIEDGFYYDF
-125 WMEKPFTPEDLP
+125 WVDKPFTPEDLP
-137 LIEAEMHKIALEGI
+137 VIEAEMRKIVVDGV
-151 EVVREDLGRDAAI
+151 EVVREDLGRDEAV
-164 ARFQKMGE
+164 ARFAALGE
-172 PLKVEVVSSI
+172 PLKVEVVSGI
-182 PQGDIISGYR
+182 PAGDIISGYR

-199 CRGPHVPS
+199 CRGPHIPN
-207 TAKLKA
+207 TGKLKA
-213 FKLLSI
+213 FKLLNI
-219 AGAYWKGDEK
+219 AGAYWKGDER
-229 NQMLSRIYGTAFHAQ
+229 NQMLSRIYGTAFHTQ

-305 YGYDE
+305 YEYAE

-317 DVALWKTSGH
+317 DVGLWKTSGH
-327 YDNYAE
+327 YE
-333 NMYFTTAEEREY
+333 NFADSMYFTMAEEREY
-345 AVKPMNCPGHCIMFG
+345 ALKPMNCPGHCLMFG
-360 SQKHSYRELPI
+360 TQKHSYRDLPI
-371 RYADF
+371 RFADF

-381 FERSGVTHGLT
+381 YERSGVTHGLT

-406 TPEQIKTE
+406 TPEQIKAE
-414 MAAFLAL
+414 MAAFLGL
-421 LQEVYDTFG
+421 LKEVYDTFG
-430 FEGMRVALST
+430 FEGTRVALST

-445 LGSDEIWDAAE
+445 LGTDEVWDSAE
-456 KALGEALDE
+456 GALGQALDE
-465 AGMPYTLNPGEG
+465 AGIPYTLNPGEG
-477 AFYGPKIEFQILDA
+477 AFYGPKIEFQVLDA

-504 YMLPERFD
+504 YMMPQRFG
-512 LNYTRPDGG
+512 LTYTQPDGT
-521 EGRPIMLHRAILGSL
+521 EGQPIMLHRAILGSL

-566 DRAHAFST
+566 DRANAFST
-574 EAAAQAKAL
+574 EAAARAKAL
-583 RLRAELDLR
+583 GLRAELDQR

-597 AKIRDAQLA
+597 AKIRVAQLA

-631 GDLGVQTLD
+631 GDLGAQTLD
-640 GFLANL
+640 GFLAML
-646 ATEVR
+646 AAEVR
-651 DRQR
+651 NRQR